1 LNITTKIKF
10 NYRLQSKVG
19 VKYNKED
26 ILWTYLGILVFA

>member
-1 LNITTKIKF
+1 MSYMLLNITTKIKF

-26 ILWTYLGILVFA
+26 IL